1 MGGEGDVQ
9 IFSIYR
15 FSIYDFNAERTSL
28 IVRVTT
34 DDNTLAVGTLESD
47 GLESVFY
54 RIEGKERA
62 ARLYEVGEM
71 LVGVVLGSLPICSIG
86 RAHLHEGVLLPAPST
101 AALVAEDEV
110 PIVVLVAAAADVLVK
125 QEEGVLTGTPVHLAL
140 AALALA
146 AHHVK
151 VGVVLAHIVKVLAT
165 FPLEAES
172 RNK

>member
-28 IVRVTT
+28 VVRVTT

-71 LVGVVLGSLPICSIG
+71 LVGVVLGSVPICSVG
-86 RAHLHEGVLLPAPST
+86 RAHLHDKRPKVELGYWKGVSGGCHVTQFYLLT
-101 AALVAEDEV
+101 
-110 PIVVLVAAAADVLVK
+110 
-125 QEEGVLTGTPVHLAL
+125 
-140 AALALA
+140 
-146 AHHVK
+146 
-151 VGVVLAHIVKVLAT
+151 
-165 FPLEAES
+165 
-172 RNK
+172 N